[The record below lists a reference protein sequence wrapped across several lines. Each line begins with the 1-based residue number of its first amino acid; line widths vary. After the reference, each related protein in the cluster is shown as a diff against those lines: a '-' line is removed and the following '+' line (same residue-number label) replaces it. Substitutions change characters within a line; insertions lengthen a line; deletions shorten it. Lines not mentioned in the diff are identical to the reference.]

1 MSGRAGVIRRLAAS
15 LYETLL
21 LAALALVVGFALLP
35 LLTAEPSLRA
45 AGRTLPLL
53 TPAAQAISFG
63 CLFAAFGAYC
73 AWGWSD
79 GRRTLPMRTWRLALE
94 STRGAPLTL
103 SRAALRYV
111 ACWIGP
117 GLAIATYAALRP
129 WEYSRWAVALLAV
142 NYVWALVNSDR
153 QFLQD
158 GVAGTR
164 LVVASPL
171 ARV

>member
-1 MSGRAGVIRRLAAS
+1 VSERAGVIRRLAAS

-21 LAALALVVGFALLP
+21 LAALALVMGFALLP
-35 LLTAEPSLRA
+35 VLTTASSLAPTDRA
-45 AGRTLPLL
+45 LHLL

-79 GRRTLPMRTWRLALE
+79 GRRTLPMKTWRLAVE
-94 STRGAPLTL
+94 STSGAPVRL
-103 SRAALRYV
+103 SRAAVRYV

-117 GLAIATYAALRP
+117 GLAIAAYAGLRP
-129 WEYSRWAVALLAV
+129 LGYSRWAVALLAV
-142 NYVWALVNSDR
+142 NYAWALVNSDR

-158 GVAGTR
+158 RVAHTR
-164 LVVASPL
+164 LVVV
-171 ARV
+171 R

>member
-1 MSGRAGVIRRLAAS
+1 
-15 LYETLL
+15 
-21 LAALALVVGFALLP
+21 VVGFALLP
-35 LLTAEPSLRA
+35 VLTAAPSPPAPERA
-45 AGRTLPLL
+45 LPLL

-63 CLFAAFGAYC
+63 CLFAAFGAYY
-73 AWGWSD
+73 AWGWSG
-79 GRRTLPMRTWRLALE
+79 GRRTLPMKTWRLAME

-103 SRAALRYV
+103 SRAAVRYV

-117 GLAIATYAALRP
+117 GLAIAAYAALRP
-129 WEYSRWAVALLAV
+129 LGYSRWAVTLVAF
-142 NYVWALVNSDR
+142 NYAWALVNSDR

>member
-1 MSGRAGVIRRLAAS
+1 MAGMSERAGVIRRLAAS

-35 LLTAEPSLRA
+35 VLTAGPSLPA
-45 AGRTLPLL
+45 LEHALPLL
-53 TPAAQAISFG
+53 TPAAQALSFG

-79 GRRTLPMRTWRLALE
+79 GRRTLPMKTWRLAME

-103 SRAALRYV
+103 PRAALRYV
-111 ACWIGP
+111 VCWIGP
-117 GLAIATYAALRP
+117 GLAIAAYAALRP
-129 WEYSRWAVALLAV
+129 LGYSRWAVALLAV
-142 NYVWALVNSDR
+142 NYAWALVNSDR

-158 GVAGTR
+158 RVAGTR
-164 LVVASPL
+164 LIVAS
-171 ARV
+171 